1 MKSGIFIYFAV
12 GICMLTYL
20 SPLYYPSSTN
30 IVREGTGDSWYE
42 CTARRTVME
51 NILNVCVVIA
61 GCHNHIIKGWW
72 KLKKHVGWELIAK
85 APMDA
90 V

>member
-1 MKSGIFIYFAV
+1 MNA
-12 GICMLTYL
+12 LL
-20 SPLYYPSSTN
+20 
-30 IVREGTGDSWYE
+30 
-42 CTARRTVME
+42 TVME

-61 GCHNHIIKGWW
+61 DCHNHIIKGRW
-72 KLKKHVGWELIAK
+72 KLKKHVGWELLAK